1 MVVALDLVFTP
12 SSTISY
18 QTERYTNMNL
28 RVGNSVSAVKF
39 HNLEYYPKVHI
50 KSRFTFIKVGESAQ
64 YMKNSQIFNFCT
76 IARINSILLVMKL
89 FEYET

>member
-18 QTERYTNMNL
+18 QTKRYTDMNL
-28 RVGNSVSAVKF
+28 RVGNSVNTVKF
-39 HNLEYYPKVHI
+39 HIYLEFYRFTG
-50 KSRFTFIKVGESAQ
+50 RFTFIKVGESAQ

-76 IARINSILLVMKL
+76 IARIDSILLVMKL
-89 FEYET
+89 YET